1 MKMLIITSGR
11 KMKCVPQ
18 VRMRTSHFILGNTN
32 ETSKALG
39 EMLDMNESSMFDFEG
54 KAVKGKTVSLWEEP
68 QRVNYGC
75 YKS

>member
-1 MKMLIITSGR
+1 MKR
-11 KMKCVPQ
+11 VPQ

-32 ETSKALG
+32 ETPNVLG
-39 EMLDMNESSMFDFEG
+39 ERLDMNKSRMFDFEG